1 MDTKTV
7 AGRADWE
14 ISGDVK
20 EKGDVKLLNIP
31 APNLN
36 IPKTGMLR
44 IIG

>member
-1 MDTKTV
+1 MLLI
-7 AGRADWE
+7 GISDWE

-20 EKGDVKLLNIP
+20 EKGDVKLLNRH

-36 IPKTGMLR
+36 IPKKGMLR